1 MNPSQ
6 LSGLVWLKRRLG
18 LHEEAE
24 RKYWGLLLPLFL
36 LTLFSWIDHMITVP
50 LSAEISAATGL
61 SPVRSGLLVS
71 VYPAAAA
78 VSAFIFAP
86 WSDRLGR
93 KQLLLYL
100 GSGFV
105 ISTFG
110 CALAQGVEGFFLF
123 RVLSGAFAG
132 LIMPNCLAYAGD
144 ALQGNRRN
152 RALTNIM
159 LGFTLASILG
169 VPVGSALA
177 EWVSWRWTFGVI
189 GLGGLLSLLWL
200 TSIPSIATG
209 AEQITIRRQYLQMFG
224 LWKRQEVRWVFAMQ
238 FFMLIGLFGFIPH
251 MSIWLTTN
259 YGLSASAIGLF
270 YMQGGIGSLIGNQL
284 AGWLL
289 QQGLRFSLIG
299 IGSVLMGTVLM
310 LSTQDLL
317 PGPWMGAMFFGI
329 MLGGSMRMPGLQ
341 TILIELTGKEIR
353 GRLMAM
359 SMIVSNMTMG
369 LGGFWST
376 GLLSMENGYLLGMDQ
391 VGLVSMLTLLVVLP
405 LIWLIQRQQRSRPQ
419 PTI

>member
-1 MNPSQ
+1 MISSRPNEFA
-6 LSGLVWLKRRLG
+6 WLQRRLG

-24 RKYWGLLLPLFL
+24 RQYWGLLLPLFL
-36 LTLFSWIDHMITVP
+36 LTLFSWIDHLIMVP
-50 LSAEISAATGL
+50 LSVEISAATGL

-93 KQLLLYL
+93 KRLLLYL

-110 CALAQGVEGFFLF
+110 CALAQGVESFFLF
-123 RVLSGAFAG
+123 RILSGAFAG
-132 LIMPNCLAYAGD
+132 PIMPNCLAYAGD

-189 GLGGLLSLLWL
+189 GVGGLLSLLWL
-200 TSIPSIATG
+200 GRIPPIATG
-209 AEQITIRRQYLQMFG
+209 AESVTIGRQYMQMFG

-259 YGLSASAIGLF
+259 YGLSTSTIGLF
-270 YMQGGIGSLIGNQL
+270 YMQGGIGSLIGNQV

-289 QQGLRFSLIG
+289 QRGLRFSLIG

-317 PGPWMGAMFFGI
+317 TGPWMGAMFFGI

-376 GLLSMENGYLLGMDQ
+376 GLLSMENGYLRGMDQ

-405 LIWLIQRQQRSRPQ
+405 LIWLIQRQRRSAPQ
-419 PTI
+419 PAM

>member
-1 MNPSQ
+1 MISSRPN
-6 LSGLVWLKRRLG
+6 GFAWLQRRLG

-24 RKYWGLLLPLFL
+24 RQYWGLLLPLFL
-36 LTLFSWIDHMITVP
+36 LTLFSWIDHLIMVP
-50 LSAEISAATGL
+50 LSVEISAATGL

-93 KQLLLYL
+93 KRLLLYL

-110 CALAQGVEGFFLF
+110 CALAQGVESFFLF
-123 RVLSGAFAG
+123 RILSGAFAG
-132 LIMPNCLAYAGD
+132 PIMPNCLAYAGD

-189 GLGGLLSLLWL
+189 GVGGLLSLLWL
-200 TSIPSIATG
+200 GRIPPIATG
-209 AEQITIRRQYLQMFG
+209 AESVTIGRQYMQMFG

-259 YGLSASAIGLF
+259 YGLSTSTIGLF
-270 YMQGGIGSLIGNQL
+270 YMQGGIGSLIGNQV

-289 QQGLRFSLIG
+289 QRGLRFSLIG

-317 PGPWMGAMFFGI
+317 TGPWMGAMFFGI

-376 GLLSMENGYLLGMDQ
+376 GLLSMENGYLRGMDQ

-405 LIWLIQRQQRSRPQ
+405 LIWLIQRQRRSAPQ
-419 PTI
+419 PAM

>member
-1 MNPSQ
+1 MISSRPT
-6 LSGLVWLKRRLG
+6 GFAWLQRRLG

-24 RKYWGLLLPLFL
+24 RQYWGLLLPLFL
-36 LTLFSWIDHMITVP
+36 LTLFSWIDHLIMVP
-50 LSAEISAATGL
+50 LSVEISAATGL

-93 KQLLLYL
+93 KRLLLYL

-110 CALAQGVEGFFLF
+110 CALAQGVESFFLF
-123 RVLSGAFAG
+123 RILSGAFAG
-132 LIMPNCLAYAGD
+132 PIMLNCLAYAGD

-177 EWVSWRWTFGVI
+177 KWVSWRWTFGVI
-189 GLGGLLSLLWL
+189 GVGGLLSLLWL
-200 TSIPSIATG
+200 GRIPPIATG
-209 AEQITIRRQYLQMFG
+209 AESVTIGRQYMQMFG

-259 YGLSASAIGLF
+259 YGLSASTIGLF
-270 YMQGGIGSLIGNQL
+270 YMQGGIGSLIGNQV
-284 AGWLL
+284 AG
-289 QQGLRFSLIG
+289 
-299 IGSVLMGTVLM
+299 
-310 LSTQDLL
+310 
-317 PGPWMGAMFFGI
+317 
-329 MLGGSMRMPGLQ
+329 
-341 TILIELTGKEIR
+341 
-353 GRLMAM
+353 
-359 SMIVSNMTMG
+359 
-369 LGGFWST
+369 
-376 GLLSMENGYLLGMDQ
+376 
-391 VGLVSMLTLLVVLP
+391 
-405 LIWLIQRQQRSRPQ
+405 
-419 PTI
+419 

>member
-36 LTLFSWIDHMITVP
+36 LTLFSWIDHMIMVP

-110 CALAQGVEGFFLF
+110 CALAQGVESFFLF

-200 TSIPSIATG
+200 TSIPSITTG

-289 QQGLRFSLIG
+289 QRGLRFSLIG

-317 PGPWMGAMFFGI
+317 SGPWMGAMFFGI

-376 GLLSMENGYLLGMDQ
+376 GLLYMENGYLLGMDR
-391 VGLVSMLTLLVVLP
+391 VGLVSMLTLLIVLP
-405 LIWLIQRQQRSRPQ
+405 LIWLIQRQQCSTPQ
-419 PTI
+419 PAI

>member
-1 MNPSQ
+1 MISSRPNEFA
-6 LSGLVWLKRRLG
+6 WLQRRLG

-24 RKYWGLLLPLFL
+24 RQYWGLLLPLFL
-36 LTLFSWIDHMITVP
+36 LTLFSWIDHLIMVP
-50 LSAEISAATGL
+50 LSVEISAATGL

-93 KQLLLYL
+93 KRLLLYL

-110 CALAQGVEGFFLF
+110 CALAQGVESFFLF
-123 RVLSGAFAG
+123 RILSGAFAG
-132 LIMPNCLAYAGD
+132 PIMPNCLAYAGD

-189 GLGGLLSLLWL
+189 GVGGLLSLLWL
-200 TSIPSIATG
+200 GRIPPIATG
-209 AEQITIRRQYLQMFG
+209 AESVTIGRQYMQMFG

-238 FFMLIGLFGFIPH
+238 FFTLIGLFGFIPH

-259 YGLSASAIGLF
+259 YGLSTSTIGLF
-270 YMQGGIGSLIGNQL
+270 YMQGGIGSLIGNQV

-289 QQGLRFSLIG
+289 QRGLRFSLIG

-317 PGPWMGAMFFGI
+317 TGPWMGAMFFGI

-376 GLLSMENGYLLGMDQ
+376 GLLSVENGYLRGMDQ

-405 LIWLIQRQQRSRPQ
+405 LIWLIQRQRRSAPQ
-419 PTI
+419 PAM

>member
-1 MNPSQ
+1 MISSRPNEFA
-6 LSGLVWLKRRLG
+6 WLQRRLG

-24 RKYWGLLLPLFL
+24 RQYWGLLLPLFL
-36 LTLFSWIDHMITVP
+36 LTLFSWIDHLIMVP
-50 LSAEISAATGL
+50 LSVEISAATGL

-93 KQLLLYL
+93 KRLLLYL

-110 CALAQGVEGFFLF
+110 CALAQGVESFFLF
-123 RVLSGAFAG
+123 RILSGAFAG
-132 LIMPNCLAYAGD
+132 PIMLNCLAYAGD

-189 GLGGLLSLLWL
+189 GVGGLLSLLWL
-200 TSIPSIATG
+200 GRIPPIATG
-209 AEQITIRRQYLQMFG
+209 AESVTIGRQYMQMFG

-259 YGLSASAIGLF
+259 YGLSTSTIGLF
-270 YMQGGIGSLIGNQL
+270 YMQGGIGSLIGNQV

-289 QQGLRFSLIG
+289 QRGLRFSLIG

-317 PGPWMGAMFFGI
+317 TGPWMGAMFFGI

-359 SMIVSNMTMG
+359 SMIVSNMTMD

-376 GLLSMENGYLLGMDQ
+376 GLLSMENGYLRGMDQ

-405 LIWLIQRQQRSRPQ
+405 LIWLIQRQRRSAPQ
-419 PTI
+419 PAM

>member
-1 MNPSQ
+1 MISSRPNEFA
-6 LSGLVWLKRRLG
+6 WLQRRLG

-24 RKYWGLLLPLFL
+24 RQYWGLLLPLFL
-36 LTLFSWIDHMITVP
+36 LTLFSWIDHLIMVP
-50 LSAEISAATGL
+50 LSVEISAATGL

-93 KQLLLYL
+93 KRLLLYL

-110 CALAQGVEGFFLF
+110 CALAQGVESFFLF
-123 RVLSGAFAG
+123 RILSGAFAG
-132 LIMPNCLAYAGD
+132 PIMPNCLAYAGD

-189 GLGGLLSLLWL
+189 GVGGLLSLLWL
-200 TSIPSIATG
+200 GRIPPIATG
-209 AEQITIRRQYLQMFG
+209 AESVTIGRQYMQMFG

-259 YGLSASAIGLF
+259 YGLSTSTIGLF
-270 YMQGGIGSLIGNQL
+270 YMQGGIGSLIGNQV

-289 QQGLRFSLIG
+289 QRGLRFSLIG

-317 PGPWMGAMFFGI
+317 TGPWMGAMFFGI

-341 TILIELTGKEIR
+341 TILIELTAEEIR

-376 GLLSMENGYLLGMDQ
+376 GLLSMENGYLRGMDQ

-405 LIWLIQRQQRSRPQ
+405 LIWLIQRQRRSAPQ
-419 PTI
+419 PAM

>member
-6 LSGLVWLKRRLG
+6 LSGLVWLKHRLG

-24 RKYWGLLLPLFL
+24 PQYWGLLLPLFL
-36 LTLFSWIDHMITVP
+36 LTLFSWIDHMIMVP

-61 SPVRSGLLVS
+61 LPTRSGLLVS

-93 KQLLLYL
+93 KRLLLYL
-100 GSGFV
+100 GLGFV

-110 CALAQGVEGFFLF
+110 CALAQDVESFFLF
-123 RVLSGAFAG
+123 RILSGAFAG

-144 ALQGNRRN
+144 ALQGNQRS

-169 VPVGSALA
+169 VPVGSVLA
-177 EWVSWRWTFGVI
+177 EWISWRWTFGVI

-200 TSIPSIATG
+200 TVIPPIATG

-289 QQGLRFSLIG
+289 QRGFRFSLIG

-369 LGGFWST
+369 LGGFWSM
-376 GLLSMENGYLLGMDQ
+376 GLLSMENGYLLGMDR

-405 LIWLIQRQQRSRPQ
+405 LIWLIQRQRRSTLQ
-419 PTI
+419 PAI

>member
-1 MNPSQ
+1 MISSRPT
-6 LSGLVWLKRRLG
+6 GFAWLQRRLG

-24 RKYWGLLLPLFL
+24 RQYWGLLLPLFL
-36 LTLFSWIDHMITVP
+36 LTLFSWIDHLIMVP

-93 KQLLLYL
+93 KRLLLYL

-110 CALAQGVEGFFLF
+110 CALAQGVESFFLF
-123 RVLSGAFAG
+123 RILSGAFAG
-132 LIMPNCLAYAGD
+132 PIMPNCLACAGD
-144 ALQGNRRN
+144 ALQGNLRN

-189 GLGGLLSLLWL
+189 GVGGLLSLLWL
-200 TSIPSIATG
+200 SRISPIATR
-209 AEQITIRRQYLQMFG
+209 AESVTIGRQYMQMFG

-259 YGLSASAIGLF
+259 YGLSASTIGLF
-270 YMQGGIGSLIGNQL
+270 YMQGGIGSLIGNQV

-289 QQGLRFSLIG
+289 QRGLRFSLIG

-317 PGPWMGAMFFGI
+317 TGPWMGAMFFGI

-376 GLLSMENGYLLGMDQ
+376 GLLSMENSYLRGMDQ

-405 LIWLIQRQQRSRPQ
+405 LIWLIQRQRRSAPQ
-419 PTI
+419 PAM